1 MIIIINPPF
10 VDKKSTHYQLFEKNK
25 YPNPA
30 LTIFAGMF
38 HNLNIPY
45 LCIDA
50 KLEALTFQNVLSR
63 INERLNGKQPTIIGV
78 TNSNTTLIDYDLD
91 FIHQL
96 RKYYPDVPFVM
107 GGPHVSALPEET
119 LKRCKE
125 LDIICKFEG
134 TETLIELYDY
144 YISKRKIQNLTD
156 IKGIAFND
164 HRNGII
170 INNPDRP
177 RGKISPFALIRPRW
191 EDFPKA
197 DTYYIF
203 TAIGCPYQCSYC
215 FNMTQRRFGTK
226 PVDVVIDELYYLINH
241 NGMKYFTFADATFG
255 ANKKHTKNLLQRM
268 IDEGITQKIN
278 WGCWT
283 RVDVIDEELVSL
295 MKRAGCTNIAIGLE
309 SGSDKILER
318 AHKKTNIDQIY
329 RVVKIIKDYDIL
341 CRCFIIFGHIGE
353 TIEDAEKTIDLTVK
367 LNPDEICVGVMTPW
381 PGTEVHKLALR
392 KEEGFELITND
403 YRMYDKYFGKAMV
416 NRNISL
422 KELESL
428 RNKLYLRLYL
438 QNRRYKD
445 FLKFVWTNRKP
456 ISRKAK
462 SLLLN
467 NLSRKRDKKDSE
479 SQGLRFRAG

>member
-1 MIIIINPPF
+1 MVILINPPF
-10 VDKKSTHYQLFEKNK
+10 IDKKSTHYQLFEKNK

-91 FIHQL
+91 FIGRLKRH
-96 RKYYPDVPFVM
+96 YPETPIVI

-119 LKRCKE
+119 LGKCKE
-125 LDIICKFEG
+125 LDVVCKFEG
-134 TETLIELYDY
+134 TETLIELYDFY
-144 YISKRKIQNLTD
+144 NSRKEIQNLND
-156 IKGIAFND
+156 IRGIAF
-164 HRNGII
+164 RELKNGTI
-170 INNPDRP
+170 INNPNRP
-177 RGKISPFALIRPRW
+177 KGKVSSLALCRSRW

-215 FNMTQRRFGTK
+215 FNMTQRSFGVK
-226 PVDVVIDELYYLINH
+226 PVDVVIDELNYLINH

-255 ANKKHTKNLLQRM
+255 VNRNHTKNLLQMM
-268 IDEGITQKIN
+268 IDKGISEKAN
-278 WGCWT
+278 WECFT

-295 MKRAGCTNIAIGLE
+295 MKKAGCRTIALGLE
-309 SGSDKILER
+309 SGSEKVLRR
-318 AHKKTNIDQIY
+318 AHKNTNIEKIF
-329 RVVKIIKDYDIL
+329 RAVKVVKDYGML

-353 TIEDAEKTIDLTVK
+353 TKEDIKKTMDLTVK
-367 LNPDEICVGVMTPW
+367 LNPDEIAVGVMTPW
-381 PGTEVHKLALR
+381 PGTEVYELAVK

-403 YRMYDKYFGKAMV
+403 YKKYDKYFGEAMV

-422 KELESL
+422 KELNSF
-428 RNKLYLRLYL
+428 RNEIYLRLYL
-438 QNRRYKD
+438 QNRRYRD
-445 FLKFVWTNRKP
+445 FLKFVWINRKP
-456 ISRKAK
+456 IFRKAK
-462 SLLLN
+462 SLLLF
-467 NLSRKRDKKDSE
+467 NLSGKE
-479 SQGLRFRAG
+479 I